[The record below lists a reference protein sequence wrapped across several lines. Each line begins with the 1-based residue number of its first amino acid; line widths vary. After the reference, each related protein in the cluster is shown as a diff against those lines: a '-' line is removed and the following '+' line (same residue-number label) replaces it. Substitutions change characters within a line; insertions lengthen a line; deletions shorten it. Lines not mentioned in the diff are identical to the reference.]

1 MKTKMKNKRRPG
13 FTLVEMVIV
22 VTILGI
28 LSTLGFMKFGKVQEN
43 AKLNSDYVAAS
54 SLATATNLALDDKK
68 IEVKDISPEK
78 LKEEGYLSI
87 VPKPQSKSD
96 EFEISVDK
104 ENSEVTITLKTAK
117 TQLYPKAAEKIE
129 TENQE
134 NNEQN

>member
-43 AKLNSDYVAAS
+43 ARLNADYVAAS

-68 IEVKDISPEK
+68 IEVKDISLETLEK
-78 LKEEGYLSI
+78 EGYLSVI
-87 VPKPQSKSD
+87 PKPQSKND
-96 EFEISVDK
+96 EFKIDIS
-104 ENSEVTITLKTAK
+104 ENSEVTIKLKEEGI
-117 TQLYPKAAEKIE
+117 QLYPKIAEKTK

-134 NNEQN
+134 NNEQK